1 MKVRDNA
8 RTFLDTVVPSSER
21 DAVLEHA
28 INRAESAALEHETP
42 TVHRE
47 TVVNAIIQHYGLER
61 LQDWKRKAS

>member
-1 MKVRDNA
+1 M
-8 RTFLDTVVPSSER
+8 PSSER